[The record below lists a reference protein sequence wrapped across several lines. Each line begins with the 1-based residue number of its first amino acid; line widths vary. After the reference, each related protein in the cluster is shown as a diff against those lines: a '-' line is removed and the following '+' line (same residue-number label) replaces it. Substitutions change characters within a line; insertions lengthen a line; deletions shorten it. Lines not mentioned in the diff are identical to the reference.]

1 MATQQLLERCNL
13 VRQKTTPPLLVNVF
27 NLPLISMVINF
38 FIKNLMI
45 LNFRAQSGVR
55 KTALK
60 INVTVTF
67 KYKAAIGKIR
77 R

>member
-1 MATQQLLERCNL
+1 
-13 VRQKTTPPLLVNVF
+13 
-27 NLPLISMVINF
+27 MVINF